1 MINNAE
7 YDTVQ
12 LLKEQINMVE
22 KFELHTDVLVLGSGP
37 AGFAAAY
44 TAAKNGAGVIL
55 VEQGGDVGGISTSG
69 LMSHWTG
76 SCGSPLYYE
85 ILKRSAEKNEGSFKD
100 EITALIDP
108 EKLKTLYLEM
118 LDEAGCRLMLYTF
131 AEDAICDGDKV
142 TGATVINK
150 SGRTDIYA
158 DVVIDATGDGDI
170 AARAGAKFILGRES
184 DNKMQ
189 PATLMFKVGGVDYD
203 RAVFLGS
210 FESTYDTPDGELQAL
225 AREHIP
231 YPAGHILT
239 YKTTLPGVVTCNMTN
254 AVDIDGTCAQDL
266 TKATLTCRRQME
278 DIVKYLRRFVP
289 GYENCFIISSA
300 SLIGIRETRH
310 FKGRY
315 TLTERDILE
324 AKVFED
330 YVVKDA
336 YFNFD
341 VHNLTGAGLDKT
353 GVQKHFSQT
362 EGYTIP
368 YRCLIPEAKENL
380 LLCGR
385 NISGTHIAHSNF
397 RVMPICIGIGE
408 AAGAAAYISVS
419 RGTGL
424 NDIDAKDIRKII
436 GI

>member
-1 MINNAE
+1 MI
-7 YDTVQ
+7 T
-12 LLKEQINMVE
+12 

-44 TAAKNGAGVIL
+44 TAAKNGAKVIL
-55 VEQGGDVGGISTSG
+55 VEQNGDVGGISTSG

-76 SCGSPLYYE
+76 NCGSPLYYD
-85 ILKRSAEKNEGSFKD
+85 ILKRTSENNEGEFKNK
-100 EITALIDP
+100 ITNIIDP

-118 LDEAGCRLMLYTF
+118 LDEVDCKLMLYTF
-131 AEDAICDGDKV
+131 AEDAICDGDNV
-142 TGATVINK
+142 LGATVINK
-150 SGRTDIYA
+150 SGKTDIYA
-158 DVVIDATGDGDI
+158 KITIDATGDGDI
-170 AARAGAKFILGRES
+170 AARAGAEFVLGRES

-189 PATLMFKVGGVDYD
+189 PATLMFKVGGVDYE

-210 FESTYDTPDGELQAL
+210 FESTYETPNGELQAL
-225 AREHIP
+225 AKEHIP

-239 YKTTLPGVVTCNMTN
+239 YETTLPGVVTCNMTN
-254 AVDIDGTCAQDL
+254 AVEIDGTVADDL
-266 TKATLTCRRQME
+266 TKATLTCRRQMD
-278 DIVKYLRRFVP
+278 DIVRYLRKFVQ

-310 FKGRY
+310 FKGKY
-315 TLTERDILE
+315 TLNEHDILE
-324 AKVFED
+324 AKVFDD
-330 YVVKDA
+330 YVIKDA

-341 VHNLTGAGLDKT
+341 IHNITGSGLDKT
-353 GVQKHFSQT
+353 GVQKHFSQKN
-362 EGYTIP
+362 GYTIP
-368 YRCLIPEAKENL
+368 YRCLLPEVKENL

-385 NISGTHIAHSNF
+385 NISGTHMAHSNF

-419 RGTGL
+419 QSRNL
-424 NDIDAKDIRKII
+424 NDIDAKEIREII